1 MDRRVGKSK
10 MSRQIVIEGFTYVL
24 LARFA
29 KKPSKDAVSLQP
41 SSDQKRSEEE
51 PQVEEER
58 PQVANREK

>member
-1 MDRRVGKSK
+1 

-29 KKPSKDAVSLQP
+29 NKPAKNGVSLKP
-41 SSDQKRSEEE
+41 SSDQKRTEEVS
-51 PQVEEER
+51 QVEEER